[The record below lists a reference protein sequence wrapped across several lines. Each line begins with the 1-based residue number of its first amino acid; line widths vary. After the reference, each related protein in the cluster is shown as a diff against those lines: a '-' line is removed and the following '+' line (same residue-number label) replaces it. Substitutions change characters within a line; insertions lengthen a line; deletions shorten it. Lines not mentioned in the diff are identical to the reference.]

1 MQTSRI
7 LARVK
12 ITELLSSFKNY
23 VCIQSPQTT
32 GKPIAAKNIIEV
44 CADTVGTQRFHSMQ
58 TFNCLS
64 FPSADEGI
72 WNVSL

>member
-7 LARVK
+7 LGRVK
-12 ITELLSSFKNY
+12 ITELLSSSKNN
-23 VCIQSPQTT
+23 VCIQSPQTA
-32 GKPIAAKNIIEV
+32 GKPIVAKNVTEV

-64 FPSADEGI
+64 FISADEGI
-72 WNVSL
+72 WNVYL